1 MGPPNLRPSGK
12 VFGAAVLA
20 VAATYGYFLIF
31 AQFGFLKAVV
41 AAEAGGVFL
50 RPVMVVMGLAG
61 IAGSVLAA
69 WVYEV
74 RRSRRLLAAG
84 FATCAVAV
92 VSSFAAGTPAG
103 FYVVAFLVGLGAGF
117 TTVTLASILR
127 RVLGGERLGLAIGLG
142 TGAAYGLCN
151 LPGVFTAGA
160 AVQAGWALLAA
171 GAGLTGTLGLAP
183 GAPPPV
189 PPGAGY
195 ARIGVTAWVAVL
207 LALVFLDS
215 AAFYIIQHTPALL
228 ADSWQGAGRL
238 LANAA
243 MHFVAAIAA
252 GWLLDRGWVGGLTA
266 LGALLLLLAC
276 GLVASGHP
284 IVAGTVLLYTAGV
297 SIYSTVLVY
306 YPAYGSRPW
315 LAALVYAVAG
325 WGGSALGIGL
335 AQSRSALPPAIV
347 VGAAAVIGAGL
358 LVPRWCRRH
367 LG

>member
-1 MGPPNLRPSGK
+1 
-12 VFGAAVLA
+12 
-20 VAATYGYFLIF
+20 
-31 AQFGFLKAVV
+31 
-41 AAEAGGVFL
+41 
-50 RPVMVVMGLAG
+50 
-61 IAGSVLAA
+61 
-69 WVYEV
+69 
-74 RRSRRLLAAG
+74 
-84 FATCAVAV
+84 
-92 VSSFAAGTPAG
+92 
-103 FYVVAFLVGLGAGF
+103 LGAGF